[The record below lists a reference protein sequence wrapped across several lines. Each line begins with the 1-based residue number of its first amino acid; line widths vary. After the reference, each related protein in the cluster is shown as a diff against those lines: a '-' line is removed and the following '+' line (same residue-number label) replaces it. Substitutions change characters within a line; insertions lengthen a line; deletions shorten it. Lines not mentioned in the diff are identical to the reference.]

1 MKLDEK
7 DIKIL
12 EILKKDSR
20 APFTTIGKELGVTD
34 ATIYVRVKKMV
45 EEGVIKKF
53 TIIVDDKKL
62 NSKLNSFLLLN
73 AVPGHME
80 EVTKALMENENVTEV
95 YEVYAPNDL
104 MAKIIVDDLERLRD
118 CVQEIRQIPNVSGTT
133 LITALKKW
141 EK

>member
-1 MKLDEK
+1 M
-7 DIKIL
+7 
-12 EILKKDSR
+12 
-20 APFTTIGKELGVTD
+20 
-34 ATIYVRVKKMV
+34 
-45 EEGVIKKF
+45 
-53 TIIVDDKKL
+53 
-62 NSKLNSFLLLN
+62 
-73 AVPGHME
+73 
-80 EVTKALMENENVTEV
+80 MENENVTEV